1 MREIVLDTETTG
13 LNAANGDR
21 IIEIAC
27 LELTNHIPTGRQFQ
41 RYLNPERLVS
51 ADAFAIH
58 GLSDAFLADKPRFA
72 EILAELEAFIQDS
85 PLVIH
90 NAEFDIGFINAEL
103 ARIERPPLDP
113 TRAVDTVQIAR
124 RKFPGAPASLD
135 ALCKR
140 FGIDNSAR
148 TKHGALLD
156 VELLAEVYLELV
168 GGRQAGLALLA
179 EPAMAVGAALE
190 ADATARATGARPAR
204 HFAPNPEELAAH
216 GELVKS
222 LTDPIWLKG

>member
-13 LNAANGDR
+13 LSHSNGDR

-27 LELTNHIPTGRQFQ
+27 IELMNHIPTGRTFQ

-58 GLSDAFLADKPRFA
+58 GLSDTFLADKPRFA
-72 EILAELEAFIQDS
+72 EIIVELDEFIGDA

-90 NAEFDIGFINAEL
+90 NAEFDMGFINAEL
-103 ARIERPPLDP
+103 ARLGRPPLDLS
-113 TRAVDTVQIAR
+113 RAVDTVTIAR
-124 RKFPGAPASLD
+124 RKFPGSPVSLD

-140 FGIDNSAR
+140 FAVDNSAR

-179 EPAMAVGAALE
+179 EADTSGHVTVE
-190 ADATARATGARPAR
+190 ADLVGRTTAARPPR
-204 HFAPNPEELAAH
+204 HFAPSPEELAAH
-216 GELVKS
+216 AELLKS
-222 LTDPIWLKG
+222 LTDPIWLKP

>member
-13 LNAANGDR
+13 LSHSNGDR

-27 LELTNHIPTGRQFQ
+27 IELMNHIPTGRTFQ

-58 GLSDAFLADKPRFA
+58 GLSDTFLADKPRFA
-72 EILAELEAFIQDS
+72 EIIVELDEFIGDA

-90 NAEFDIGFINAEL
+90 NAEFDMGFINAEL
-103 ARIERPPLDP
+103 ARLGRPPLDLS
-113 TRAVDTVQIAR
+113 RAVDTVTIAR
-124 RKFPGAPASLD
+124 RKFPGSPVSLD

-140 FGIDNSAR
+140 FAVDNSAR

-156 VELLAEVYLELV
+156 VELLAEVV
-168 GGRQAGLALLA
+168 RVFDALLA
-179 EPAMAVGAALE
+179 E
-190 ADATARATGARPAR
+190 ADARGNVTVEVDLVGRTTAARPPR
-204 HFAPNPEELAAH
+204 HFAPTPEELAAH
-216 GELVKS
+216 AELLKS
-222 LTDPIWLKG
+222 LTDPIWLKS

>member
-13 LNAANGDR
+13 LNAAGGDR

-27 LELTNHIPTGRQFQ
+27 VELFNHIPTGRNFQ

-58 GLSDAFLADKPRFA
+58 GLSDSFLADKPRFA
-72 EILAELEAFIQDS
+72 DIVADLEAFIADS

-90 NAEFDIGFINAEL
+90 NAEFDLGFINAEL

-113 TRAVDTVQIAR
+113 IRAVDTVQIAR
-124 RKFPGAPASLD
+124 RKFPGSPASLD

-140 FGIDNSAR
+140 FGVDNSAR

-179 EPAMAVGAALE
+179 EPGNGGGALLDADPVGRT
-190 ADATARATGARPAR
+190 TAARPPR
-204 HFAPNPEELAAH
+204 HYAPSPEELAAH
-216 GELVKS
+216 AELLKS
-222 LTDPIWLKG
+222 LADPIWLKP

>member
-13 LNAANGDR
+13 LSHVNGDR

-27 LELTNHIPTGRQFQ
+27 IELMNHIPTGRMFQ

-58 GLSDAFLADKPRFA
+58 GLSDTFLADKPRFA
-72 EILAELEAFIQDS
+72 EIIVELDEFIGDA

-90 NAEFDIGFINAEL
+90 NAEFDMGFINAEL
-103 ARIERPPLDP
+103 ARLGRPPLDLS
-113 TRAVDTVQIAR
+113 RAVDTVTIAR
-124 RKFPGAPASLD
+124 RKFPGSPVSLD

-140 FGIDNSAR
+140 FAVDNSAR

-179 EPAMAVGAALE
+179 E
-190 ADATARATGARPAR
+190 ADASGNVTVEVDLVGRTTAARPPR
-204 HFAPNPEELAAH
+204 HFAPSPEELAAH
-216 GELVKS
+216 AELLKS
-222 LTDPIWLKG
+222 LADPIWLKP

>member
-13 LNAANGDR
+13 LSAVGGDR

-27 LELTNHIPTGRQFQ
+27 VELFNHIPTGRNFQ
-41 RYLNPERLVS
+41 RYLNPERGVS

-58 GLSDAFLADKPRFA
+58 GLSDVFLADKPRFA
-72 EILAELEAFIQDS
+72 EILADLEAFIADS

-90 NAEFDIGFINAEL
+90 NAEFDMGFINAEL
-103 ARIERPPLDP
+103 ARLGRAPLDP
-113 TRAVDTVQIAR
+113 TRAVDTVTIAR

-140 FGIDNSAR
+140 FGVDNSAR

-179 EPAMAVGAALE
+179 EPGRA
-190 ADATARATGARPAR
+190 ADASADPELVGRTTAARPPR
-204 HFAPNPEELAAH
+204 HFAPSPEELAAH
-216 GELVKS
+216 AELLKS
-222 LTDPIWLKG
+222 LADPIWLKP

>member
-13 LNAANGDR
+13 LSASNGDR

-27 LELTNHIPTGRQFQ
+27 IELMNHIPTGRQFQ
-41 RYLNPERLVS
+41 RYLNPERSVS

-58 GLSDAFLADKPRFA
+58 GLSDGFLADKPRFI
-72 EILAELEAFIQDS
+72 EIIGDLEAFIADS

-90 NAEFDIGFINAEL
+90 NAEFDLGFINAEL
-103 ARIERPPLDP
+103 ARIERSPLDP

-124 RKFPGAPASLD
+124 RKFPGSPASLD

-140 FGIDNSAR
+140 FGVDNSAR

-179 EPAMAVGAALE
+179 EPGTRGGGAFE
-190 ADATARATGARPAR
+190 ADSIGRSTTARPPRP
-204 HFAPNPEELAAH
+204 HAPSPEELAAH
-216 GELVKS
+216 GELLKS
-222 LTDPIWLKG
+222 LTDPIWLKP

>member
-13 LNAANGDR
+13 LSAVGGDR

-27 LELTNHIPTGRQFQ
+27 VELFNHIPTGRNFQ
-41 RYLNPERLVS
+41 RYLNPERSVS

-58 GLSDAFLADKPRFA
+58 GLSDVFLADKPRFA
-72 EILAELEAFIQDS
+72 EILADLEAFIADS

-90 NAEFDIGFINAEL
+90 NAEFDMGFINAEL
-103 ARIERPPLDP
+103 ARLGRPPLDP
-113 TRAVDTVQIAR
+113 TRAVDTVTIAR

-140 FGIDNSAR
+140 FGVDNSAR

-179 EPAMAVGAALE
+179 EPGAA
-190 ADATARATGARPAR
+190 ADASSDPELVGRTTAARPPR
-204 HFAPNPEELAAH
+204 HFAPSPEELAAH
-216 GELVKS
+216 AELVKS
-222 LTDPIWLKG
+222 LADPIWLKA

>member
-13 LNAANGDR
+13 LSAIGGDR

-27 LELTNHIPTGRQFQ
+27 VELFNHIPTGRNFQ
-41 RYLNPERLVS
+41 RYLNPERSVS

-58 GLSDAFLADKPRFA
+58 GLSEVFLADKPRFA
-72 EILAELEAFIQDS
+72 EILADLEAFIADS

-90 NAEFDIGFINAEL
+90 NAEFDMGFINAEL
-103 ARIERPPLDP
+103 ARLGRPPLDP
-113 TRAVDTVQIAR
+113 TRAVDTVTIAR

-140 FGIDNSAR
+140 FGVDNSAR

-179 EPAMAVGAALE
+179 EPGAA
-190 ADATARATGARPAR
+190 ADASSDPELVGRTTAARPPR
-204 HFAPNPEELAAH
+204 HFAPSPEELAAH
-216 GELVKS
+216 AELVKS
-222 LTDPIWLKG
+222 LADPIWLKA